1 MIKFKFREQYKN
13 FTFLLDLGDKKR
25 LIIIFFLSL
34 IAVFLELFGVGLV
47 IPLMAL
53 ISTEGL
59 NEFFNL
65 VPALEKYFFNISKI
79 NLMSY
84 FLIFIVIFFLFKS
97 VFTVF
102 LTWVKKKF
110 ILYLSV
116 KISSRLLNH
125 YLKKNMSYH
134 SNMNSSE
141 ILRNVDHETHTLTS
155 SYFTAITDLALDFL
169 ISLCLISMMIYLN
182 FIETL
187 IIFLLLIT
195 ISIFHFYF
203 VKKKLLT
210 LGEER
215 IFNSSKIIQIVNQS
229 VSLIK
234 EIQIFN
240 KISQVTNKFKS
251 YQKKNANILVYD
263 EIVSFLPGVYFELL
277 AVLSIC
283 LVLFFSILNG
293 MNISATI
300 TKVGVFAAI
309 AFKLMPVLKRV
320 LSTINNILH
329 HAPSLNII
337 FNDIIYKD
345 EEFKRI
351 EPDLKIKNF
360 FENNSY
366 ESNKKIELE
375 NLSFYY
381 KDKNFDDY
389 KNYIFDKTNL
399 EISFNSITGIVGTS
413 GSGKSTFISL
423 ICGFLEPHK
432 GNLKVGEDKFENIS
446 QINKYI
452 GYVSQHTNL
461 IDDNIVKNICLEE
474 DENKIDIKKVNHLI
488 EYLELDK
495 VINKFPKGISTKL
508 GEQGLKFSGGQRQ
521 KIAIARALYLERKI
535 LIFDESTSSL
545 DSINEKLIFDLINKI
560 KKDKIVIF
568 ISHRPSIYSFADKV
582 YEIINKEFVLKK

>member
-1 MIKFKFREQYKN
+1 MIKFNLKEQYKN
-13 FTFLLDLGDKKR
+13 FTYLLDSRDKKS

-53 ISTEGL
+53 ISSEGL
-59 NEFFNL
+59 SQFFNL
-65 VPALEKYFFNISKI
+65 MPSIEKYFVNVSKTQ
-79 NLMSY
+79 LMST
-84 FLIFIVIFFLFKS
+84 FLIFIIIFFLFKS
-97 VFTVF
+97 IFTVF

-125 YLKKNMSYH
+125 YLKKNMSFH
-134 SNMNSSE
+134 TNMNSSE
-141 ILRNVDHETHTLTS
+141 ILRNVDQETHTLTS

-169 ISLCLISMMIYLN
+169 IALCLMSMMIYLN
-182 FIETL
+182 FYETL
-187 IIFLLLIT
+187 FIFLLLSI
-195 ISIFHFYF
+195 ISVFHFYI

-215 IFNSSKIIQIVNQS
+215 LFNTSKIIQIVNQS

-234 EIQIFN
+234 EIQILN
-240 KISQVTNKFKS
+240 KITQVTKKFKT
-251 YQKKNANILVYD
+251 YQKKNAKILVYD

-283 LVLFFSILNG
+283 LVLFLSLLND
-293 MNISATI
+293 MNISTTL
-300 TKVGVFAAI
+300 TKVGIFAAI

-320 LSTINNILH
+320 LATLNNIIH
-329 HAPSLNII
+329 HAPSLNMI
-337 FNDIIYKD
+337 FKDIIYKD
-345 EEFKRI
+345 EEFIRI
-351 EPDLKIKNF
+351 EPEPEIKTFFTNKDYNNDKIK
-360 FENNSY
+360 
-366 ESNKKIELE
+366 IE

-381 KDKNFDDY
+381 EDKNEESY
-389 KNYIFDKTNL
+389 KNFIFENANI
-399 EISFNSITGIVGTS
+399 EIGFNSITGIVGKS
-413 GSGKSTFISL
+413 GTGKSTFISL
-423 ICGFLEPHK
+423 ICGFLTPVK
-432 GNLKVGEDKFENIS
+432 GNLKINNKNFTNIS
-446 QINKYI
+446 QLNKYI

-461 IDDNIVKNICLEE
+461 IDDDIIKNICLEE
-474 DENKIDIKKVNHLI
+474 DEDKIDRKRVNYLI

-495 VINKFPKGISTKL
+495 VIEKLPNGINSKL

-545 DSINEKLIFDLINKI
+545 DSVNEKLIFDLINKI
-560 KKDKIVIF
+560 KKDKIIIF
-568 ISHRPSIYSFADKV
+568 ISHRSSIYSISDKV
-582 YEIINKEFVLKK
+582 YEIIDKNFISKK

>member
-1 MIKFKFREQYKN
+1 MTKFKFKDQYKN
-13 FTFLLDLGDKKR
+13 FTFLLDSVDKKR

-34 IAVFLELFGVGLV
+34 VAVFLELFGVGLV

-59 NEFFNL
+59 NEFFNV
-65 VPALEKYFFNISKI
+65 VPALEKYFFNISKTK
-79 NLMSY
+79 LMSY

-187 IIFLLLIT
+187 IIFSLLTT

-203 VKKKLLT
+203 VKKKLLK

-234 EIQIFN
+234 EIQILN

-293 MNISATI
+293 MDISTTI

-360 FENNSY
+360 FENNIY
-366 ESNKKIELE
+366 DSNKKIKLE

-381 KDKNFDDY
+381 KDKNFDNY

-399 EISFNSITGIVGTS
+399 EISFNSITGIVGKS

-423 ICGFLEPHK
+423 LCGFLEPQK

-461 IDDNIVKNICLEE
+461 IDENIVKNICLEE
-474 DENKIDIKKVNHLI
+474 DESKIDIKKVNHLI

-495 VINKFPKGISTKL
+495 VISQFPKGINTKL

-545 DSINEKLIFDLINKI
+545 DTTNEKLIFDLINKI

-568 ISHRPSIYSFADKV
+568 ISHRPSIYSFADNV
-582 YEIINKEFVLKK
+582 YEIINKEFIFKK

>member
-102 LTWVKKKF
+102 LTWIKKKF

-187 IIFLLLIT
+187 IIFLLLTT

>member
-1 MIKFKFREQYKN
+1 MIKFNFKEQYNN
-13 FTFLLDLGDKKR
+13 FTFLLDSGDKKR
-25 LIIIFFLSL
+25 LIFIFFLSL
-34 IAVFLELFGVGLV
+34 IAVFLELFGIGLV

-53 ISTEGL
+53 ISSEGL
-59 NEFFNL
+59 TQFFDL
-65 VPALEKYFFNISKI
+65 VPAVEKYFLNVSKSE
-79 NLMSY
+79 LMSY

-125 YLKKNMSYH
+125 YLKKNMSFH

-141 ILRNVDHETHTLTS
+141 ILRNVDNETHTLTS

-182 FIETL
+182 FIETI
-187 IIFLLLIT
+187 IIFSILIS
-195 ISIFHFYF
+195 ISIFHFYI
-203 VKKKLLT
+203 VKKKLLM

-215 IFNSSKIIQIVNQS
+215 LFNSSKIIQIVNQS

-234 EIQIFN
+234 EIQILN
-240 KISQVTNKFKS
+240 KISQVTNKFKN
-251 YQKKNANILVYD
+251 YQKKNADILVYD

-293 MNISATI
+293 MDISATI

-337 FNDIIYKD
+337 FKDIIYKD
-345 EEFKRI
+345 EEFIRI
-351 EPDLKIKNF
+351 EPDLEIKNF
-360 FENNSY
+360 FEN
-366 ESNKKIELE
+366 KIDEGG
-375 NLSFYY
+375 NLSVEGLTFYY
-381 KDKNFDDY
+381 KDKNFDNY
-389 KNYIFDKTNL
+389 KNYIFENTNI
-399 EISFNSITGIVGTS
+399 EISYNTISGIVGKS

-423 ICGFLEPHK
+423 LCGFLSPNK
-432 GNLKVGEDKFENIS
+432 GYLKIGENKFEKIS

-461 IDDNIVKNICLEE
+461 IDDNIIKNICLEE
-474 DENKIDIKKVNHLI
+474 DENKIDLKKVNHLI

-495 VINKFPKGISTKL
+495 VINNFPNGINTKL

-545 DSINEKLIFDLINKI
+545 DSVNEKLIFDLINKI
-560 KKDKIVIF
+560 KKDKIIIF
-568 ISHRPSIYSFADKV
+568 ISHRPSINSFADKV
-582 YEIINKEFVLKK
+582 YEIKNKQFILKK

>member
-187 IIFLLLIT
+187 IIFLLLTT

>member
-1 MIKFKFREQYKN
+1 MIKFNLKEQYKN
-13 FTFLLDLGDKKR
+13 FTYLLDSRDKKS

-53 ISTEGL
+53 ISSEGL
-59 NEFFNL
+59 SQFFNL
-65 VPALEKYFFNISKI
+65 MPSIEKYFVNVSKTQ
-79 NLMSY
+79 LMST
-84 FLIFIVIFFLFKS
+84 FLIFIMIFFLFKS
-97 VFTVF
+97 IFTVF

-125 YLKKNMSYH
+125 YLKKNMSFH
-134 SNMNSSE
+134 TNMNSSE
-141 ILRNVDHETHTLTS
+141 ILRNVDQETHTLTS

-169 ISLCLISMMIYLN
+169 IALCLMSMMIYLN
-182 FIETL
+182 FYETL
-187 IIFLLLIT
+187 FIFLLLSI
-195 ISIFHFYF
+195 ISVFHFYI

-215 IFNSSKIIQIVNQS
+215 LFNTSKIIQIVNQS

-234 EIQIFN
+234 EIQILN
-240 KISQVTNKFKS
+240 KITQVTKKFKT
-251 YQKKNANILVYD
+251 YQKKNAKILVYD

-283 LVLFFSILNG
+283 LVLFLSLLND
-293 MNISATI
+293 MNISTTL
-300 TKVGVFAAI
+300 TKVGIFAAI

-320 LSTINNILH
+320 LATLNNIIH
-329 HAPSLNII
+329 HAPSLNMI
-337 FNDIIYKD
+337 FKDIIYKD
-345 EEFKRI
+345 EEFIRI
-351 EPDLKIKNF
+351 EPEPEIKTFFTNKDYNNDKIK
-360 FENNSY
+360 
-366 ESNKKIELE
+366 IE

-381 KDKNFDDY
+381 EDKNEESY
-389 KNYIFDKTNL
+389 KNFIFENANI
-399 EISFNSITGIVGTS
+399 EIGFNSITGIVGKS
-413 GSGKSTFISL
+413 GTGKSTFISL
-423 ICGFLEPHK
+423 ICGFLTPVK
-432 GNLKVGEDKFENIS
+432 GNLKINNKNFTNIS
-446 QINKYI
+446 QLNKYI

-461 IDDNIVKNICLEE
+461 IDDDIIKNICLEE
-474 DENKIDIKKVNHLI
+474 DEDKIDRKRVNYLI

-495 VINKFPKGISTKL
+495 VIEKLPNGINSKL

-545 DSINEKLIFDLINKI
+545 DSVNEKLIFDLINKI
-560 KKDKIVIF
+560 KKDKIIIF
-568 ISHRPSIYSFADKV
+568 ISHRSSIYSISDKV
-582 YEIINKEFVLKK
+582 YEIIDKNFISKK

>member
-102 LTWVKKKF
+102 LTWIKKKF

>member
-1 MIKFKFREQYKN
+1 MIKFNFKEQYKN
-13 FTFLLDLGDKKR
+13 FTFLLESGDKKR
-25 LIIIFFLSL
+25 LVIIFFLSL
-34 IAVFLELFGVGLV
+34 IAIFLELFGVGLV

-59 NEFFNL
+59 TQFFDL
-65 VPALEKYFFNISKI
+65 VPALEKYFLNVSKTE
-79 NLMSY
+79 LMSY

-97 VFTVF
+97 IFTVF

-116 KISSRLLNH
+116 KISSKLLNH
-125 YLKKNMSYH
+125 YLKKNMSFH

-169 ISLCLISMMIYLN
+169 ISICLISMMIYLN

-187 IIFLLLIT
+187 IIFSILSLV
-195 ISIFHFYF
+195 SIFHFYI
-203 VKKKLLT
+203 VKKKLLI

-215 IFNSSKIIQIVNQS
+215 LFNSSKIIQIVNQS

-234 EIQIFN
+234 EIQILN
-240 KISQVTNKFKS
+240 KISQVTNKFKN

-283 LVLFFSILNG
+283 LVLFFSISNG
-293 MNISATI
+293 MDISATI
-300 TKVGVFAAI
+300 TRVGIFAAI

-337 FNDIIYKD
+337 FKDIIYKD
-345 EEFKRI
+345 EEFIRI

-360 FENNSY
+360 FEN
-366 ESNKKIELE
+366 KI
-375 NLSFYY
+375 NDGTKLSVNGLTFYY
-381 KDKNFDDY
+381 KDKNFENY
-389 KNYIFDKTNL
+389 KNYIFENTSI
-399 EISFNSITGIVGTS
+399 EISYNTITGIVGKS

-423 ICGFLEPHK
+423 LCGFLAPNK
-432 GNLKVGEDKFENIS
+432 GDLKIGENKFENIS

-461 IDDNIVKNICLEE
+461 IDDNIIKNICLEE
-474 DENKIDIKKVNHLI
+474 DENKIDLNKVNHLI

-495 VINKFPKGISTKL
+495 VINKLPNGINTKL

-545 DSINEKLIFDLINKI
+545 DSVNEKLIFDLINKI
-560 KKDKIVIF
+560 KKDKIIIF
-568 ISHRPSIYSFADKV
+568 ISHRPSINSFADKV
-582 YEIINKEFVLKK
+582 YEIKDKKFILKNN